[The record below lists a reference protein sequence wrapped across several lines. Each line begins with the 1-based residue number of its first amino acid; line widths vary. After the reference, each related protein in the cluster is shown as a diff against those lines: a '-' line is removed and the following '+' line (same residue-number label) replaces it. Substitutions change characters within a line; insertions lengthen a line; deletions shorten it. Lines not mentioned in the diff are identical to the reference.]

1 MALRI
6 LLSLILSVPGLAGLV
21 IMAGLIAEWGYKGF
35 DRHDPNSW
43 GAPFFTIVAMA
54 LVALS
59 VVTIAVVLRFARWKS
74 ATKVSLALTILS
86 ATTIL
91 IGCGLFSASVPSA
104 DFEEWTNAFLLSVIG
119 QVLASIPPF
128 LYWKNK
134 RDSA

>member
-1 MALRI
+1 VVLRI
-6 LLSLILSVPGLAGLV
+6 LLSLILSVPGLVGLV

-43 GAPFFTIVAMA
+43 GTPFFTIVAMV

-59 VVTIAVVLRFARWKS
+59 VVTIAVVLRFARWKG
-74 ATKVSLALTILS
+74 ATKASLALTILA

-91 IGCGLFSASVPSA
+91 IGSGLFSASVPTT

-119 QVLASIPPF
+119 LVLASVLPF
-128 LYWKNK
+128 LHWKNK
-134 RDSA
+134 KDSA